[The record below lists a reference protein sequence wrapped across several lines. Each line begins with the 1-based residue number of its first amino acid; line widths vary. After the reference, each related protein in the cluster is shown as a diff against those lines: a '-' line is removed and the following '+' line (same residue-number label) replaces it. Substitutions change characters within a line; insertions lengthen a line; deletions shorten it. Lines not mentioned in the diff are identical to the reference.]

1 MSARGERAQS
11 AARRT
16 VLLAEDDP
24 DLLRFAEVT
33 LRLGGYRVL
42 AAADG
47 ESALALVR
55 RARPDVV
62 LLDLRLPG
70 LDGWELLERLRSDA
84 ALERVPVVVVT
95 ASADPS
101 ERERA
106 SAARVVEFLVKPL
119 SADTL
124 LAAVERALS
133 ESEPTPRS

>member
-1 MSARGERAQS
+1 
-11 AARRT
+11 

-47 ESALALVR
+47 EAALALVR

-84 ALERVPVVVVT
+84 ALEHVPVVVVT

-101 ERERA
+101 ERERGN
-106 SAARVVEFLVKPL
+106 AARVVDFLVKPL
-119 SADTL
+119 SADAL

-133 ESEPTPRS
+133 ESEPAPRS

>member
-1 MSARGERAQS
+1 
-11 AARRT
+11 

-24 DLLRFAEVT
+24 DLLRVAEVT

-106 SAARVVEFLVKPL
+106 SAARVVDFLVKPM

-133 ESEPTPRS
+133 ESEPAPRS

>member
-1 MSARGERAQS
+1 MSPRGERAPS

-24 DLLRFAEVT
+24 DLLRVAEVT

-106 SAARVVEFLVKPL
+106 SAARVVDFLVKPM

-133 ESEPTPRS
+133 ESEPAPRS